1 MSRHS
6 GGRAL
11 KLANLILSA
20 AILLW
25 AWSGLVSAAQ
35 AQADAEDVLMIAD
48 EITYNDRAGIVTAI
62 GSVELARGERVL
74 RADRIAYDKRNDRV
88 SATGEVALVEPTGE
102 VIFADRLELTG
113 DLKSGAI
120 HGLGMLLADGSRL
133 AASGGRLSADG
144 RTQLANVVYSPC
156 DLCEDDPDEE
166 PLWQVKALRVTH
178 DRQRRSI
185 TYQDA
190 FLEVF
195 GVPVLYTPFFS
206 HPDPTVERKTGFL
219 PPSFGRNSALGF
231 TYGQPY
237 FFNIA
242 DDRDATITP
251 IMTSKEGA
259 VLTGEYRQATETG
272 YFQAAGSVTRGD
284 RLPGDNRLSDRT
296 RGHIDTFGEFAL
308 NPYWTTGFDIARS
321 TDATYLA
328 RYGFARGQP
337 SLLQNVYLHGREGR
351 VRADLDA
358 YYFQSL
364 DPNIDE
370 KTVPWV
376 LPLFDYAWR
385 SEAGR
390 KGIWTFDGNMRVLG
404 RPRGADSQRLSLTGG
419 WQIPLVSSF
428 GLITKLRL
436 SLRGDVYRVT
446 ELTNP
451 VHPHGDSLDGVTGRV
466 VPQAEAHWRWPWV
479 RNSTESHQIVEP
491 IAQVIAG
498 PNGGNPTEIPN
509 EDSLSF
515 EFDDANLFSANRYP
529 GLDRIESGLRANYGI
544 RLAHYRNSGGWSEL
558 LIGQT
563 WRARDD
569 DTFEAGTGL
578 ADHFSDYVGRLTV
591 APAPWLD
598 VSLRFR
604 VNDDN
609 LSIQRTSLSA
619 SGGPEWLRGNLSY
632 INLSHQPTSGVPS
645 TVEQLNLSA
654 AYRFREFWRLTTHHQ
669 RDLGAPGGSLASGIG
684 LTYEDECIS
693 LTLQANRSF
702 TRQLDVEDSTSISV
716 LVRLRNLG

>member
-1 MSRHS
+1 MR
-6 GGRAL
+6 
-11 KLANLILSA
+11 LANWILA
-20 AILLW
+20 AAALAW
-25 AWSGLVSAAQ
+25 AWSGLAATAKTQ
-35 AQADAEDVLMIAD
+35 FADDDVLMLAD
-48 EITYNDRAGIVTAI
+48 EVVYDDRSGIVTAV
-62 GSVELARGERVL
+62 GSVELARGDRVL
-74 RADRIAYDKRNDRV
+74 RADQIAYDKRRDLV
-88 SATGEVALVEPTGE
+88 TATDNVALVEPSGE

-113 DLKSGAI
+113 DLKSGAV
-120 HGLGMLLADGSRL
+120 HGLAMLLADGSRL
-133 AASGGRLSADG
+133 AASGGRMSADG
-144 RTQLANVVYSPC
+144 RTRLANAVYSPC
-156 DLCEDDPDEE
+156 NLCEDNPDKD

-178 DRQRRSI
+178 DRKQRSI
-185 TYQDA
+185 SYQDA

-219 PPSFGRNSALGF
+219 PPNFSRNSTLGF

-242 DDRDATITP
+242 GDRDATITP
-251 IMTSKEGA
+251 IVTSKEGA
-259 VLTGEYRQATETG
+259 ILTGEYRQATENG
-272 YFQAAGSVTRGD
+272 YFEAASSITRGD
-284 RLPGDNRLSDRT
+284 RLPGDNRPSAHS
-296 RGHIDTFGEFAL
+296 RGHIDTYGEFAL
-308 NPYWTTGFDIARS
+308 NPYWKAGFDIARS

-337 SLLQNVYLHGREGR
+337 SLIQNVYLHGGESR

-358 YYFQSL
+358 YYFQNL

-385 SEAGR
+385 SEAGPD
-390 KGIWTFDGNMRVLG
+390 GIWMFNGNMRVLG
-404 RPRGADSQRLSLTGG
+404 RPRGADSQRLSLTTG
-419 WQIPLVSSF
+419 WQMPLVSSA
-428 GLITKLRL
+428 GLLTKLRL

-451 VHPHGDSLDGVTGRV
+451 VRPTGDSLDGITGRV
-466 VPQAEAHWRWPWV
+466 VPQAEANMRWPWV
-479 RNSTESHQIVEP
+479 RDGAESRQIVEP
-491 IAQVIAG
+491 ILQLIIG

-529 GLDRIESGLRANYGI
+529 GLDRIESGLRANSGI
-544 RLAHYRNSGGWSEL
+544 RMAHYGNSGAWSEL

-569 DTFEAGTGL
+569 DTFETGTGL

-591 APAPWLD
+591 APARWLD

-604 VNDDN
+604 VNNDN
-609 LSIQRTSLSA
+609 LSIQRNSLSA
-619 SGGPEWLRGNLSY
+619 SAGPEWLRGNLSY

-645 TVEQLNLSA
+645 TVEQLNFST
-654 AYRFREFWRLTTHHQ
+654 AYRFQKFWRLTAHHQ
-669 RDLGAPGGSLASGIG
+669 RALSSPGGSLASGVG
-684 LTYEDECIS
+684 LAYEDECIT
-693 LTLQANRSF
+693 LTLQAHRSF
-702 TRQLDVEDSTSISV
+702 THQLDVPNSTSISV
-716 LVRLRNLG
+716 MVRLRNLG